1 VPATPAIVASWR
13 RLLGSD
19 PAAARQGFAALMV
32 GLVASLVAGL
42 TLGGINETLERLP
55 GLLVLIPAA
64 IALRGTIFGA
74 MGSRLGTSIH
84 TGTYRLTTRT
94 DSVLG
99 QNVLAA
105 GVLSVF
111 ASVVLA
117 VLASALSS
125 AFGVEGAISV
135 ADFITISIVG
145 GLLSSAVVLV
155 LTVALAETSVRA
167 GWDFDN
173 VMAPLVTAS
182 GDMVTLPALFL
193 ATFLVTSAAVANVV
207 AAVAVTGAVVAL
219 VVAFRWGRAELRG
232 ILREAM
238 VVVVMGG
245 LLSLFA
251 GLVLEGQLESL
262 VTYPALL
269 ALVPAFLASAG
280 AIGGMLSSRLTTKL
294 HLGVISST
302 SLPGSGARADIA
314 LAYLLAVPVFALAS
328 VVADLAAVV
337 INLPSPGPLAMLGVA
352 LLGGLL
358 ATTMAV
364 AVAYWGAIASYRLGL
379 DPDNIGIPLV
389 TSSIDLMGSFSFIFA
404 VVVFVT

>member
-1 VPATPAIVASWR
+1 MRWR
-13 RLLGSD
+13 NLLGSD
-19 PAAARQGFAALMV
+19 PAAARQGFVALLV

-42 TLGGINETLERLP
+42 TLGGINATLERLP

-74 MGSRLGTSIH
+74 MGSRLGTAIH

-111 ASVVLA
+111 TSVVLA
-117 VLASALSS
+117 VLASVVSQ
-125 AFGVEGAISV
+125 AFGVTGAISV

-173 VMAPLVTAS
+173 VMAPLVTAA
-182 GDMVTLPALFL
+182 GDMVTLPALFV
-193 ATFLVTSAAVANVV
+193 ATFVVANAAVTNVV
-207 AAVAVTGAVVAL
+207 AAVAAVAAVAM
-219 VVAFRWGRAELRG
+219 VVLAFRWGRAELRG
-232 ILREAM
+232 ILREAL
-238 VVVVMGG
+238 VVVVVGG

-251 GLVLEGQLESL
+251 GLALEGQLDRL
-262 VTYPALL
+262 VGYPALL
-269 ALVPAFLASAG
+269 ALVPPFLASAG

-294 HLGVISST
+294 HLGVMGPSGM
-302 SLPGSGARADIA
+302 PGAGARADIA

-328 VVADLAAVV
+328 VVADLAAIV
-337 INLPSPGPLAMLGVA
+337 IDLPSPGPLAMLGVA
-352 LLGGLL
+352 VLGGML
-358 ATTMAV
+358 ATTLAV
-364 AVAYWGAIASYRLGL
+364 AVAYWGAVASYRLGL

-389 TSSIDLMGSFSFIFA
+389 TSSIDLTGSLAFLLA
-404 VVVFVT
+404 VAVFVT